1 MVRIKQTFQ
10 KSDSER
16 SFCQQISDLSSPTSK
31 SQTGS
36 KLPLKKAVE
45 PVLSSGLKKRSKN
58 NLKRT
63 YESICQTINLDNVG
77 DDFFNSDCKLL
88 KPVNRVV
95 KHRVS
100 MSDEANEIERK
111 KNRLSHANRKSLLNN
126 QDLKHFA
133 ASDSGLGKFYE
144 LGQFNIKCFKCESL
158 HFPEEAKEELN
169 KETFEFESCC
179 KKGKLI
185 KLVDF
190 FEDYPEELKALFS
203 PDNPFNKKFISNIRR
218 YNSMF
223 AFASLSC
230 FRFKFPTPGP
240 PCYKIQGQIYHKFNQ
255 FAMPANKDEIPTNGQ
270 LYFLDSEEASD
281 IREKIN
287 KECDP
292 NIINYIERYI
302 RENNKFVN
310 SFQLMKDVYEKQ
322 EKICRDQGISM
333 PEVRLLFSLKE
344 NFDKRRYNIPQ
355 SNEVCAILV
364 CDANDD
370 FPLAN
375 IVVYPKGE
383 KKLKNIYPLDKCVEP
398 MSYPLLYPKS
408 SFRFSF
414 NLQDSKGKNI
424 SLCDFVK
431 FFLFVR
437 DNEKFVPHFF
447 AQKLFQQWV
456 VDQAARIEW
465 NRLEYIRTHQ
475 NELCSSSYLNVEDF
489 LKSKAIKIGAEI
501 QKKVILP
508 STFTGGPRSMHEH
521 FMDAMSIVNETGK
534 PDLFITFTCNPNDP
548 DILKCLF
555 PGQTA
560 SDRPDIV
567 TRVFNLKKNYLLNL
581 ILNKQIFGEI
591 IGFCWVIEYQK
602 RGLPHLHLLIT
613 LSAKDKWRNSKEIDN
628 YISAE
633 IPDEKA
639 DKELFDIVKK
649 FMFHGPCS
657 ENSLCWD
664 KSKKKCGKKFPKA
677 FRELTEINEDGYPLY
692 KRPNNNRYI
701 YKKGQKLTNQYVVP
715 YNSYLLK
722 TFRSHINVER
732 VSDILV
738 VKYLY
743 DYIYKGY
750 DAATIE
756 CVQVGDDGTK
766 KVLNYDEVSKYLEAR
781 YLSPCEACWR
791 IFKFP
796 LQGKSH
802 AVDKLDI
809 HLENMQKIIYGKN
822 ASENEIKNAAKKD
835 STLTAYFK
843 FCQKNQNLNIKYI
856 DMPKYCT
863 WLKKTEKYY
872 LRYLLLN
879 VPGKSFE
886 DLRTVNGVVYD
897 TYAKTCLARGLAR
910 DDDEWY
916 KCLEEASFFSRK
928 HPQGLRTLF
937 VNILIHCEPKYP
949 GMLWESFKEYLIFDL
964 IRKYPNYSKNELF
977 NLGLCL
983 IDQGLKDHEKSLK
996 DFCNMP
1002 QNIDLINFDENEF
1015 YDPKE
1020 EYILAQ
1026 NLIYKMNEEQKE
1038 IIEKINNIL
1047 KETDNKKCIFIDG
1060 PGGTGKSYVL
1070 KTLYHLARSFKK
1082 NICNMAYSGIAAT
1095 QLQKGRTLHNRFKL
1109 PLNIKKTS
1117 TSGIEIK
1124 SKEAEEIKNT
1134 DIFVWDEAPMA
1145 SRFTLD
1151 IIDKK
1156 LKEIM
1161 NNQMPFGG
1169 KIFVLSGD
1177 FRQCLPIK
1185 EFGTRADP
1193 NEKEFAQEL
1202 IKIGN
1207 GISENESFVSV
1218 PDACFCKGN
1227 LSDEVFEQVIKNENY
1242 NELYNYAILSPFNSI
1257 VDNYNEEIMKKFP
1270 GETKTLLSIDETET
1284 NNLAITPE
1292 ILNSLKCPNFP
1303 NHSIS
1308 LKEKSMIMLV
1318 RNLNVKEGLCNGT
1331 RLQVANIGKHVLNCI
1346 IKSGDKIG
1354 ETTLIPRITL
1364 IEDKKFP
1371 FVIKRH
1377 QFPIRLAF
1385 AFTINKSQSQTFEKI
1400 GIDYTEDPFS
1410 HGQTYVSLSR
1420 AKSWEKIRIKVS
1432 EKNKDKRI
1440 KNIVWRE
1447 ALLN

>member
-169 KETFEFESCC
+169 KETFEFEN
-179 KKGKLI
+179 
-185 KLVDF
+185 
-190 FEDYPEELKALFS
+190 YPEELKALFS

-218 YNSMF
+218 YNSM
-223 AFASLSC
+223 
-230 FRFKFPTPGP
+230 
-240 PCYKIQGQIYHKFNQ
+240 
-255 FAMPANKDEIPTNGQ
+255 
-270 LYFLDSEEASD
+270 
-281 IREKIN
+281 
-287 KECDP
+287 
-292 NIINYIERYI
+292 YI

-398 MSYPLLYPKS
+398 MS
-408 SFRFSF
+408 
-414 NLQDSKGKNI
+414 
-424 SLCDFVK
+424 
-431 FFLFVR
+431 
-437 DNEKFVPHFF
+437 
-447 AQKLFQQWV
+447 
-456 VDQAARIEW
+456 
-465 NRLEYIRTHQ
+465 
-475 NELCSSSYLNVEDF
+475 
-489 LKSKAIKIGAEI
+489 
-501 QKKVILP
+501 
-508 STFTGGPRSMHEH
+508 
-521 FMDAMSIVNETGK
+521 
-534 PDLFITFTCNPNDP
+534 
-548 DILKCLF
+548 
-555 PGQTA
+555 
-560 SDRPDIV
+560 
-567 TRVFNLKKNYLLNL
+567 
-581 ILNKQIFGEI
+581 
-591 IGFCWVIEYQK
+591 
-602 RGLPHLHLLIT
+602 
-613 LSAKDKWRNSKEIDN
+613 
-628 YISAE
+628 
-633 IPDEKA
+633 
-639 DKELFDIVKK
+639 
-649 FMFHGPCS
+649 
-657 ENSLCWD
+657 
-664 KSKKKCGKKFPKA
+664 
-677 FRELTEINEDGYPLY
+677 
-692 KRPNNNRYI
+692 
-701 YKKGQKLTNQYVVP
+701 
-715 YNSYLLK
+715 
-722 TFRSHINVER
+722 
-732 VSDILV
+732 
-738 VKYLY
+738 
-743 DYIYKGY
+743 
-750 DAATIE
+750 
-756 CVQVGDDGTK
+756 
-766 KVLNYDEVSKYLEAR
+766 
-781 YLSPCEACWR
+781 
-791 IFKFP
+791 
-796 LQGKSH
+796 
-802 AVDKLDI
+802 
-809 HLENMQKIIYGKN
+809 
-822 ASENEIKNAAKKD
+822 
-835 STLTAYFK
+835 
-843 FCQKNQNLNIKYI
+843 
-856 DMPKYCT
+856 
-863 WLKKTEKYY
+863 
-872 LRYLLLN
+872 
-879 VPGKSFE
+879 
-886 DLRTVNGVVYD
+886 
-897 TYAKTCLARGLAR
+897 
-910 DDDEWY
+910 
-916 KCLEEASFFSRK
+916 
-928 HPQGLRTLF
+928 
-937 VNILIHCEPKYP
+937 
-949 GMLWESFKEYLIFDL
+949 
-964 IRKYPNYSKNELF
+964 
-977 NLGLCL
+977 LCL

-996 DFCNMP
+996 DFCDMP

-1082 NICNMAYSGIAAT
+1082 NICNMAYSARSFKKNICNMAYSGIAAT
-1095 QLQKGRTLHNRFKL
+1095 QLQK
-1109 PLNIKKTS
+1109 
-1117 TSGIEIK
+1117 
-1124 SKEAEEIKNT
+1124 
-1134 DIFVWDEAPMA
+1134 
-1145 SRFTLD
+1145 
-1151 IIDKK
+1151 
-1156 LKEIM
+1156 
-1161 NNQMPFGG
+1161 
-1169 KIFVLSGD
+1169 
-1177 FRQCLPIK
+1177 
-1185 EFGTRADP
+1185 EFGTRSEIIDLLIKNSFLWNNFLIMKLSKNMRADP

-1257 VDNYNEEIMKKFP
+1257 VDNYNEEIMK
-1270 GETKTLLSIDETET
+1270 
-1284 NNLAITPE
+1284 N
-1292 ILNSLKCPNFP
+1292 
-1303 NHSIS
+1303 
-1308 LKEKSMIMLV
+1308 
-1318 RNLNVKEGLCNGT
+1318 
-1331 RLQVANIGKHVLNCI
+1331 
-1346 IKSGDKIG
+1346 
-1354 ETTLIPRITL
+1354 
-1364 IEDKKFP
+1364 
-1371 FVIKRH
+1371 
-1377 QFPIRLAF
+1377 
-1385 AFTINKSQSQTFEKI
+1385 QSQTFEKI